1 MVTAFCNENEQ
12 DTFFSITAL
21 LEVLLDKVSLSCLL
35 DISLDSL
42 LDIRLC
48 VLNSWRLNDASSSGL
63 ICRVPPIWNKKGYLI
78 LITRPSEV
86 RGLKKSA
93 KILTVEAKTVKTQI
107 LTQFRKKWLK
117 SNMTTLNPYNSG

>member
-1 MVTAFCNENEQ
+1 MVTTFCNENEQ
-12 DTFFSITAL
+12 DTFAL
-21 LEVLLDKVSLSCLL
+21 LELLLDEVSLSCLL

-42 LDIRLC
+42 LDFRLC

-86 RGLKKSA
+86 RGLKKLA
-93 KILTVEAKTVKTQI
+93 KILTVETKTVKTQI

>member
-1 MVTAFCNENEQ
+1 MVTTFCNENEQ
-12 DTFFSITAL
+12 DTFVSITAL

-48 VLNSWRLNDASSSGL
+48 VLNSCRLNDASSSGL

-93 KILTVEAKTVKTQI
+93 KILTVKQKQ
-107 LTQFRKKWLK
+107 
-117 SNMTTLNPYNSG
+117 

>member
-1 MVTAFCNENEQ
+1 MVTTFCNENEH
-12 DTFFSITAL
+12 DTFVSITAL

-48 VLNSWRLNDASSSGL
+48 VLNSCRLNDASSSGL

-78 LITRPSEV
+78 AITPR
-86 RGLKKSA
+86 A
-93 KILTVEAKTVKTQI
+93 
-107 LTQFRKKWLK
+107 
-117 SNMTTLNPYNSG
+117 M